1 MDELPWRARLKARI
15 EQLVADARAQAIRVY
30 DARGQLIASTGEFG
44 DVDPFAL
51 PELIYSNQPEGPL
64 DFLWAPRTTRD
75 GRSVSR
81 ALVGERALVC
91 VLSDRRTTLGLV
103 RLRVKQAAGE
113 LDELLAGASLDVIT
127 EADLERLFG

>member
-1 MDELPWRARLKARI
+1 M
-15 EQLVADARAQAIRVY
+15 
-30 DARGQLIASTGEFG
+30 
-44 DVDPFAL
+44 
-51 PELIYSNQPEGPL
+51 
-64 DFLWAPRTTRD
+64 
-75 GRSVSR
+75 
-81 ALVGERALVC
+81 GERALVC